1 MEYLLTA
8 AAMLTLGN
16 LIQAFGV
23 SFGATPCIRP
33 SLSDSGVN
41 EHPWSLNACCHT
53 KARVKLPVPDNAVLC
68 STWVWMA
75 LSFVIDEWTW
85 GSEWTGAHTQTEKV
99 QDEWPNQNVCCH
111 KCNNSCTYSK
121 YYSYYGSKNNV
132 IKGNLVVNHSNCH
145 FNIVMK
151 LAVLHILYLKS

>member
-23 SFGATPCIRP
+23 SFRATPCPNIRP

-53 KARVKLPVPDNAVLC
+53 KAGVKLPVPDNAVLC
-68 STWVWMA
+68 STWV
-75 LSFVIDEWTW
+75 
-85 GSEWTGAHTQTEKV
+85 
-99 QDEWPNQNVCCH
+99 
-111 KCNNSCTYSK
+111 
-121 YYSYYGSKNNV
+121 
-132 IKGNLVVNHSNCH
+132 
-145 FNIVMK
+145 
-151 LAVLHILYLKS
+151 